1 MKWEVKIHSAFRS
14 FINAIISNIII
25 CHYWRSDHIFGELHP
40 GSAQIE
46 KRKYQFKRDKII
58 SVGEDFY
65 RFSAYAL
72 LRLNTLLDNYETL
85 LNYSTQE
92 ARNILQQTDINVQ
105 VLLTK
110 IGENNVTIT
119 TADIFYGVSGIE
131 DANSF
136 SQTFKTAQAIIEE
149 RFASG
154 ADMAEII
161 EALDVAKTIL
171 RKYIKII
178 ERDRLTISNRIKE
191 ILEINLKQ
199 VT

>member
-1 MKWEVKIHSAFRS
+1 MQSLVTLLSVI
-14 FINAIISNIII
+14 IGGAITFLASYILEARKLKN
-25 CHYWRSDHIFGELHP
+25 E
-40 GSAQIE
+40 
-46 KRKYQFKRDKII
+46 KYQFKRDKII

-92 ARNILQQTDINVQ
+92 ARNILQQTDINAQ
-105 VLLTK
+105 ALLTK

-119 TADIFYGVSGIE
+119 TADIFYGVSGVD

-136 SQTFKTAQAIIEE
+136 SQAFKTSQAIIEE

-161 EALDVAKTIL
+161 EALDGAKTIL

-178 ERDRLTISNRIKE
+178 ERDRLTIANRIKE
-191 ILEINLKQ
+191 FLEINLKQ
-199 VT
+199 VS